1 MKKNSKENL
10 QTLCIHGG
18 GDPDPF
24 YGAVMPPIYQTS
36 TFTFRSAEQGGR
48 RFAGKEKGYI
58 YTRLGNPTIN
68 ALENAIA
75 SLECG
80 KYAMA
85 TSTGMSAVSTIFFA
99 LCSAGDHIVASSALY
114 GATRVLLENELKRF
128 GINTTFI
135 DTSDKKQ
142 VKKAFQKN
150 TKILYI
156 ETPTNPTL
164 KISDIKWC
172 ADFAHKRD
180 ALLVVDNTFLSPILQ
195 KPLLLGAD
203 IVIHS
208 VTKFLN
214 GHSDVVGGIIILNK
228 DDLKEKIAKILKHL
242 GGTMDPHQA
251 YLVFRGLKTLALRVY
266 AAQENARK
274 IAKFLKNHKAVKTV
288 IYPEFEK
295 DPEIKKII
303 KKQMKGP
310 GALISFELKGGF
322 EAGKRLL
329 DSVRIMTLAVS
340 LGGVES
346 LIQHPAS
353 MTHSGV
359 EREERIKA
367 GITDGLVRLSVGCES
382 AEDLIEDIKMAL
394 EEVEK

>member
-1 MKKNSKENL
+1 MKKTKKENT

-18 GDPDPF
+18 GEPDPV

-36 TFTFRSAEQGGR
+36 TFTFESAEQGGR
-48 RFAGKEKGYI
+48 RFAGQEKGYI

-68 ALENAIA
+68 ALENSVAA
-75 SLECG
+75 LENG
-80 KYAMA
+80 RYAMA

-99 LCSAGDHIVASSALY
+99 LCSSGDHIVASSALY

-128 GINTTFI
+128 GITADFI

-142 VKKAFQKN
+142 VQKAFKKN

-172 ADFAHKRD
+172 ADYAHKNG
-180 ALLVVDNTFLSPILQ
+180 ALLVVDNTFLSPVLQ
-195 KPLLLGAD
+195 KPLLFGAD
-203 IVIHS
+203 IVLHS

-214 GHSDVVGGIIILNK
+214 GHSDVVGGIIIFNK
-228 DDLKEKIAKILKHL
+228 DELKEKIGKTLKHL

-251 YLVFRGLKTLALRVY
+251 YLVFRGIKTLALRVLT
-266 AAQENARK
+266 AQENARK
-274 IAKFLKNHKAVKTV
+274 IARFLKKHKAVKKV

-295 DPEIKKII
+295 DIETKKVI
-303 KKQMKGP
+303 KKQMEGY

-322 EAGKRLL
+322 EAGKKLL
-329 DSVRIMTLAVS
+329 NSLKIMTLAVS

-359 EREERIKA
+359 KREERIKA

-382 AEDLIEDIKMAL
+382 AEDLINDLKSAL
-394 EEVEK
+394 EKVK

>member
-1 MKKNSKENL
+1 MKKNKKEST

-18 GDPDPF
+18 GEPDPV

-36 TFTFRSAEQGGR
+36 TFTFESAEQGGR
-48 RFAGKEKGYI
+48 RFAGQEKGYI

-68 ALENAIA
+68 ALENAVA
-75 SLECG
+75 ALENG
-80 KYAMA
+80 RYAMA

-99 LCSAGDHIVASSALY
+99 LCSSGDHIVASSALY
-114 GATRVLLENELKRF
+114 GATRVFLENELKRF
-128 GINTTFI
+128 GILADFV

-142 VKKAFQKN
+142 VEKSFRKN

-172 ADFAHKRD
+172 ADYAHKNG
-180 ALLVVDNTFLSPILQ
+180 ALLVVDNTFLSPVLQ
-195 KPLLLGAD
+195 KPLLFDAD
-203 IVIHS
+203 IVLHS

-214 GHSDVVGGIIILNK
+214 GHSDVVGGIIVLNK
-228 DDLKEKIAKILKHL
+228 EELKEKIGKTLKHL

-251 YLVFRGLKTLALRVY
+251 YLVFRGIKTLALRIL

-274 IAKFLKNHKAVKTV
+274 IARFLKKHKAVKNV
-288 IYPEFEK
+288 FYPEFEK
-295 DPEIKKII
+295 DEETKKVI
-303 KKQMKGP
+303 KKQMQGY
-310 GALISFELKGGF
+310 GSLISFELKGGF
-322 EAGKRLL
+322 ESGKKLL
-329 DSVRIMTLAVS
+329 DSVKIMTLAVS

-359 EREERIKA
+359 KKEERIKA

-382 AEDLIEDIKMAL
+382 AEDLINDLKSALKKIK
-394 EEVEK
+394 

>member
-1 MKKNSKENL
+1 MKKNSKENS
-10 QTLCIHGG
+10 QTLCIHSGG
-18 GDPDPF
+18 EPDPV

-36 TFTFRSAEQGGR
+36 TFTFKSAEQGGR

-68 ALENAIA
+68 ALENAVA

-80 KYAMA
+80 KYALA

-114 GATRVLLENELKRF
+114 GATRVFLENELQRF
-128 GINTTFI
+128 GITTTFV
-135 DTSDKKQ
+135 DTSRKKE
-142 VKKAFQKN
+142 VEKAFQKN

-164 KISDIKWC
+164 RISDIKWC
-172 ADFAHKRD
+172 ADYAHKHK
-180 ALLVVDNTFLSPILQ
+180 AILAVDNTFLSPILQ

-203 IVIHS
+203 IVLHS

-214 GHSDVVGGIIILNK
+214 GHSDVVGGIIVFN
-228 DDLKEKIAKILKHL
+228 DEDLKEKVSKTLKHL

-251 YLVFRGLKTLALRVY
+251 YLVFRGIKTLALRVLS
-266 AAQENARK
+266 AQENARK
-274 IAKFLKNHKAVKTV
+274 VAKFLKNHKAVQKV

-295 DPEIKKII
+295 DPEIKKVI
-303 KKQMKGP
+303 KKQMNGP

-322 EAGKRLL
+322 EAGKKLL
-329 DSVRIMTLAVS
+329 NSVKIMTLAVS

-359 EREERIKA
+359 KREERIKA

-382 AEDLIEDIKMAL
+382 FEDLSEDLKRAL
-394 EEVEK
+394 EKV

>member
-1 MKKNSKENL
+1 MKKNKKENT

-18 GDPDPF
+18 GEPDPV

-36 TFTFRSAEQGGR
+36 TFTFESAEQGGR
-48 RFAGKEKGYI
+48 RFAGQEKGYI

-68 ALENAIA
+68 ALENSVAA
-75 SLECG
+75 LENG

-99 LCSAGDHIVASSALY
+99 LCSSGDHIVASSALY

-128 GINTTFI
+128 GITADFV

-142 VKKAFQKN
+142 IEKAFKKN

-172 ADFAHKRD
+172 ADYAHKNG
-180 ALLVVDNTFLSPILQ
+180 ALLVVDNTFLSPVLQ
-195 KPLLLGAD
+195 KPLLFGAD
-203 IVIHS
+203 IVLHS

-214 GHSDVVGGIIILNK
+214 GHSDVVGGIIILNN
-228 DDLKEKIAKILKHL
+228 DELKEKIGKTLKHL

-251 YLVFRGLKTLALRVY
+251 YLVFRGIKTLALRILT
-266 AAQENARK
+266 AQENARK
-274 IAKFLKNHKAVKTV
+274 IARFLKKHKAVKKV

-295 DPEIKKII
+295 DAEIKKVI
-303 KKQMKGP
+303 KKQMEGY

-322 EAGKRLL
+322 EAGKKLL
-329 DSVRIMTLAVS
+329 NSVKIMTLAVS

-359 EREERIKA
+359 KKEERIKA

-382 AEDLIEDIKMAL
+382 AEDLINDLKSALDKIK
-394 EEVEK
+394 